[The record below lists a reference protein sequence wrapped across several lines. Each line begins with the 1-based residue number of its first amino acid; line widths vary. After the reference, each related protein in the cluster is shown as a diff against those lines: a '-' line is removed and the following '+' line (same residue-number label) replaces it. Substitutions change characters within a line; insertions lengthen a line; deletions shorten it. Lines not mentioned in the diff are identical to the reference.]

1 MDDNFTGKQLEYMS
15 AVLQQIQNS
24 EQTLEIKLPE
34 GMPDVG
40 QVLTAWGQPV
50 MRGKEWQDTAVQFAG
65 GMMIWVLYVP
75 EDSSE
80 EQCIHG
86 WIPFQM
92 RWELPEN
99 IPEGSVH
106 FRCLTR
112 FVDGRS
118 TSPRKILVRAGLA
131 VQAEA
136 FVPEHVTVAVP
147 GQIPED
153 VALLENTYPLRF
165 IKEAGEKA
173 FQLEESLRLP
183 DSVPEMERLICWRM
197 NPRILDQRVL
207 ADKAVLRGA
216 GQLRVLYRS
225 AAGQI
230 HSWDFEVSFS
240 QYVELREEYGNE
252 ARIELAVMPTS
263 LELELGEGGEL
274 TLKGGMAAQYL
285 ITDKQPVTLVED
297 AYSPE
302 RELKIRQETLTVPV
316 LLENRRENIYGEQTL
331 PVQANVIADVQFLPD
346 FPRQRPA
353 ESGVTLEYSGQ
364 TQLLCYGETGRL
376 QATGARW
383 AGGENIQAADNT
395 EITAIPLGGDAQAI
409 AGNGRVQVK
418 MEMPTELTVTAVQS
432 IPMVT
437 GLEIGQ
443 RKKPDPNRPSLI
455 LQRAGEQGL
464 WDLAKSA
471 GSTVEAIRRANGLE
485 SEPAPD
491 QMLLIPVL

>member
-1 MDDNFTGKQLEYMS
+1 MDGNFTGKQLEYLS
-15 AVLQQIQNS
+15 AALQQIQNS

-50 MRGKEWQDTAVQFAG
+50 MRGKEWQDTAVQFTG

-75 EDSSE
+75 EDGSE

-99 IPEGSVH
+99 VPEGAVH

-131 VQAEA
+131 IQAEG
-136 FVPEHVTVAVP
+136 FVPDSVTVAVP
-147 GQIPED
+147 GQMPED
-153 VALLENTYPLRF
+153 VALLENTYPIRLIR
-165 IKEAGEKA
+165 EAGERVI
-173 FQLEESLRLP
+173 LLDESLHLP
-183 DSVPEMERLICWRM
+183 DSAPEMERLICWRL
-197 NPRILDQRVL
+197 NPRILEQRVL
-207 ADKAVLRGA
+207 ADKAVLRGT

-225 AAGQI
+225 ISGQI

-240 QYVELREEYGNE
+240 QYAELREEYGSE
-252 ARIELAVMPTS
+252 ARMELSLMPTTV
-263 LELELGEGGEL
+263 ELELGEGGEL
-274 TLKGGMAAQYL
+274 TLKGGMTAQYI
-285 ITDKQPVTLVED
+285 ITDKQPVTVAED

-302 RELKIRQETLTVPV
+302 RELKISQEALTVPV
-316 LLENRRENIYGEQTL
+316 ILENRRETVYGEQTL
-331 PVQANVIADVQFLPD
+331 PLQANVIVDVQFTPD
-346 FPRQRPA
+346 FPRFKPV
-353 ESGVTLEYSGQ
+353 EGGVTVEYPGQ
-364 TQLLCYGETGRL
+364 FQLLTYGDNGRL
-376 QATGARW
+376 QAAGARW
-383 AGGENIQAADNT
+383 TGSGTVKAAENT
-395 EITAIPLGGDAQAI
+395 RITAVPLGSDAQAI
-409 AGNGRVQVK
+409 AGNGRIQLK
-418 MEMPTELTVTAVQS
+418 MEMPAELTAVAEQS

-455 LQRAGEQGL
+455 LQRAGELGL

-491 QMLLIPVL
+491 QMLLIPVM